1 MTTRYPGVAALVRTE
16 PSPPSD
22 SFSAPPTE
30 QRSPG
35 RETGGLRRFSAL
47 DGIRALAVAAVLLY
61 HGGISWMGGGL
72 LGVDVFFVLSGFLI
86 TSLLC
91 RELERSGT
99 VRLGRFWAQRARRLL
114 PALIITLLGVAA
126 YALLL
131 RDSVDVTAIRGDA
144 VSTLLYVANWHFILA
159 DQGYFVQAAA
169 PSPLLH
175 TWSLAVEEQYYLI
188 WPLVALFVVRRWG
201 IRALAVTAAAGAV
214 ASAVVMVTLHAGG
227 VSIDRLY
234 YGTDTRA
241 QALLV
246 GSFLGAVGTH
256 GGSGFT
262 ILPARWS
269 STRRRRWLW
278 TTVGALGGLY
288 LVWAWHALQ
297 GSNPF
302 LYGGGFLLVAV
313 AAGAV
318 VTGCVTVQDSWLS
331 RLLSVSALVFVGR
344 ISYGLY
350 LYHWPLFLVI
360 DHAHTGLTGTGLLV
374 VRLGVTV
381 AVATASFFLVE
392 EPIRRGM
399 AWRGRRGRWLVG
411 GVALFTAA
419 TVIAA
424 TAPPATDANASQR
437 GSGLTALQRRS
448 LVAAGAFTSHPVRFI
463 LFGDSMALTLEVG
476 LNVDSVSRYGVKLL
490 NGAWYGCELDNVD
503 VNVSGVVNPATQ
515 GCTGWQS
522 LWPNLMARSRPKVT
536 GLMLGRWEVTD
547 HLYQGHW
554 VHVGDPTWDRHLT
567 AELNQAVGIL
577 SAGGA
582 KVVLFTMPYLQPPT
596 ERPDGTPYSENDP
609 ARVKAFNRL
618 LYGVAAAHKGTVTL
632 IDLNRLVDPL
642 GRYQRVIGGVT
653 IRWTDG
659 IHLTRAAGVWLQPDI
674 LPTIGELGLSARA
687 P

>member
-1 MTTRYPGVAALVRTE
+1 VTTRYPDVASLRRPE
-16 PSPPSD
+16 SSSPSD
-22 SFSAPPTE
+22 SSSAPPAE
-30 QRSPG
+30 EPSPG

-99 VRLGRFWAQRARRLL
+99 VRLGRFWA
-114 PALIITLLGVAA
+114 
-126 YALLL
+126 
-131 RDSVDVTAIRGDA
+131 IRGDA
-144 VSTLLYVANWHFILA
+144 VSALLYVANWHFILS

-201 IRALAVTAAAGAV
+201 IRALAVTAAVGAV
-214 ASAVVMVTLHAGG
+214 ASAVVMVALHTSGF
-227 VSIDRLY
+227 SIDRLY

-256 GGSGFT
+256 RGSGFS
-262 ILPARWS
+262 IVPARWS

-278 TTVGALGGLY
+278 TAVGTLGGLY
-288 LVWAWHALQ
+288 LVWAWHALA

-302 LYGGGFLLVAV
+302 LYGGGFLLVAA

-318 VTGCVTVQDSWLS
+318 VVGCVTVQDSWLS

-360 DHAHTGLTGTGLLV
+360 DHAHTGLTGANLLAA
-374 VRLGVTV
+374 RLGVT
-381 AVATASFFLVE
+381 AAAATASFLLVE
-392 EPIRRGM
+392 EPIRRGVT
-399 AWRGRRGRWLVG
+399 WRGRRGLWMVG
-411 GVALFTAA
+411 GVVAVTAV

-424 TAPPATDANASQR
+424 TAAPATDANAAQR
-437 GSGLTALQRRS
+437 GSGLTASQRHS
-448 LVAAGAFTSHPVRFI
+448 LVTAGAFTAHPVRFA
-463 LFGDSMALTLEVG
+463 LFGDSVALTLEVG
-476 LNVDSVSRYGVKLL
+476 LNVDSVSRYGVRVS
-490 NGAWYGCELDNVD
+490 NGSWLGCDLDD
-503 VNVSGVVNPATQ
+503 VEINVSGVVGPATPS
-515 GCTGWQS
+515 CGWQS
-522 LWPNLMARSRPKVT
+522 FWAHLMVRDRPEVS
-536 GLMLGRWEVTD
+536 GLLLGRWEVTD

-554 VHVGDPTWDRHLT
+554 VHVGDPAWDRHLT
-567 AELNQAVGIL
+567 SELDQAVGIL

-582 KVVLFTMPYLQPPT
+582 KVVLFTMPYVQPPY
-596 ERPDGTPYSENDP
+596 ERADGTPYSENDP
-609 ARVKAFNRL
+609 VRMDAFNRL
-618 LYGVAAAHKGTVTL
+618 LSGVAAAHKGSVTL
-632 IDLNRLVDPL
+632 IDLNRLVDPS
-642 GRYQRVIGGVT
+642 GHYQRVIGGVT
-653 IRWTDG
+653 VRSTDG
-659 IHLTRAAGVWLQPDI
+659 IHLTMAGSVWLQPDT
-674 LPTIGELGLSARA
+674 LPTIGELGLSGRA